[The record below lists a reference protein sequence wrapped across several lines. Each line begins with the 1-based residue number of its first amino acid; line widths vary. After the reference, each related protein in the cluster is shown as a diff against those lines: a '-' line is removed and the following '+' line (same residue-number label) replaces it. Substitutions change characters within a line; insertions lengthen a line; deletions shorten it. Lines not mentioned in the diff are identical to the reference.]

1 VRGGD
6 VLMIIA
12 AVAGLFALTA
22 VHALRWSIVLSTLG
36 QKLRYLAAFKMVLV
50 GLFFSQFLPSSI
62 GGDAYRMWALRHT
75 GIPLGRGTSSII
87 VDRMFGLGATLLV
100 ATAALPALH
109 DVLPSAAFRSALW
122 VCASALAASAAVVVL
137 LRFTPYVPE
146 DVDMRGRPFSRA
158 VRRFGNDART
168 ILRSPVALSQA
179 LGLSLSVNI
188 AVSLCVW
195 LIARSLAAE
204 TSALAFVF
212 VIPVVVLVSTIPISI
227 AGWGVREAAMVVGL
241 GWVGMT
247 SSAALAVSIVFGLA
261 LIAIGVVG
269 GVVSLISPS
278 IGGVE

>member
-1 VRGGD
+1 MPITPEE
-6 VLMIIA
+6 L
-12 AVAGLFALTA
+12 ALKA
-22 VHALRWSIVLSTLG
+22 MELSTEGRAELADLLVESLG
-36 QKLRYLAAFKMVLV
+36 AAQFGRIDLQLVRCDVHQSLDHVGRLRPAGAA
-50 GLFFSQFLPSSI
+50 I
-62 GGDAYRMWALRHT
+62 
-75 GIPLGRGTSSII
+75 GRGRIH
-87 VDRMFGLGATLLV
+87 VRQDAG
-100 ATAALPALH
+100 
-109 DVLPSAAFRSALW
+109 
-122 VCASALAASAAVVVL
+122 
-137 LRFTPYVPE
+137 

-278 IGGVE
+278 VGGVE